1 MAFRSI
7 SNEKVVNDAK
17 ADEARSM
24 KDILNRLQ
32 KMKDDAEDCALISRL
47 ATDPHKRKTFAKL
60 AEDYRA
66 MIVTLETS
74 IGEARDDSSAQS

>member
-1 MAFRSI
+1 
-7 SNEKVVNDAK
+7 
-17 ADEARSM
+17 M
-24 KDILNRLQ
+24 KDLLNRLQ
-32 KMKDDAEDCALISRL
+32 KLRDDAEDCVLISRL
-47 ATDPHKRKTFAKL
+47 ATDPRKRKTFSKL

>member
-1 MAFRSI
+1 
-7 SNEKVVNDAK
+7 
-17 ADEARSM
+17 M

-47 ATDPHKRKTFAKL
+47 ATEPYKRKAFARL

-66 MIVTLETS
+66 MIETFETS
-74 IGEARDDSSAQS
+74 IKEARGDTSVQS

>member
-1 MAFRSI
+1 
-7 SNEKVVNDAK
+7 
-17 ADEARSM
+17 M

-47 ATDPHKRKTFAKL
+47 ATDPHKRKAFAKL

-66 MIVTLETS
+66 MITS
-74 IGEARDDSSAQS
+74 FEASIKEARDDTSAQS